1 MMHNYGGGM
10 MSILWI
16 IILVMIIVGALSI
29 FRTGSRSGGTVY
41 NDLIDEER
49 GEKRAIEIAKE
60 RLAKGEITHEEYD
73 EIIRKVKEP

>member
-1 MMHNYGGGM
+1 MMYEMGG

-16 IILVMIIVGALSI
+16 LVMVLIIFGAVSV

-41 NDLIDEER
+41 NDLIDTQT
-49 GEKRAIEIAKE
+49 GDKRAIAIAKE

-73 EIIRKVKEP
+73 EILRKIKET

>member
-1 MMHNYGGGM
+1 MMHGMGG

-16 IILVMIIVGALSI
+16 IIMVLIIFGAISI

-41 NDLIDEER
+41 NDLIDNES
-49 GEKRAIEIAKE
+49 GDKRALDIAKE

-73 EIIRKVKEP
+73 ELVRKIKDK